1 VRFPNCP
8 RRNRALSAVFLL
20 VSLAVS
26 SSFAAAPRPIVI
38 RNVTLIDGRDAAAK
52 GEMTVIISDRHFTT
66 IAPAAKT
73 EIPPDAE
80 IIDAAGK
87 FAIPGLWDMHVH
99 LTMVGEVACPALI
112 ANGITG
118 VRDMG
123 GSLEIIDWMRR
134 RIADET
140 IPGPHI
146 FRAGPFV
153 DGSKPGVPDRLVIW
167 NAEDGRKAVGYLQ
180 ARGVDFIK
188 VHNGAPPEA
197 FFALLKEAAA
207 KHIQVAGHI
216 PIEVDPAAAIDAG
229 YNSIEHIVS
238 LFEGPVRKKVA
249 QGSTQEAAMAEFTD
263 EEARK
268 LARLMVKRN
277 AWFDPTL
284 IMYWSIAHQADF
296 KEHPDPR
303 DRYTSKSAREF
314 WKNVPDKPSTPEARK
329 KMDEG
334 FTRAVQITGIL
345 HSEKVRF
352 LVGTDLAGR
361 NIFPGFSVH
370 DELALLV
377 KAGLTPMETI
387 IAATRH
393 SAESLGKSDELGTIE
408 PGKAADLVLLDQN
421 PLEDI
426 SNTRKIRAVIANG
439 RVFRRPELDAML
451 ETAAKE
457 APSR

>member
-1 VRFPNCP
+1 MSFTLLSKGMVARF
-8 RRNRALSAVFLL
+8 AVAVLAGA
-20 VSLAVS
+20 AVS
-26 SSFAAAPRPIVI
+26 QASPAARPIVI
-38 RNVTLIDGRDAAAK
+38 RNVTLIDGRNAVAQRD
-52 GEMTVIISDRHFTT
+52 MTVIISDRHFSV
-66 IAPAAKT
+66 IGPAAAIKD
-73 EIPPDAE
+73 PPEAE
-80 IIDAAGK
+80 IIDGTGK

-99 LTMVGEVACPALI
+99 LTMVTEIACPVLI
-112 ANGITG
+112 ANGVTG

-123 GSLEIIDWMRR
+123 GSLELVDWMRH
-134 RIADET
+134 RIADGT
-140 IPGPHI
+140 IPGPHV

-153 DGSKPGVPDRLVIW
+153 DGSKPGSADRLVLW
-167 NAEDGRKAVGYLQ
+167 NADDGRKAVGFLQ

-207 KHIQVAGHI
+207 KRIPVTGHI
-216 PIEVDPAAAIDAG
+216 PVEVDPAAAIDAG
-229 YNSIEHIVS
+229 YKSIEHIVS

-249 QGSTQEAAMAEFTD
+249 QGKTQEAAMAEFTD

-268 LARLMVKRN
+268 LARLMVKKN
-277 AWFDPTL
+277 AWLDPTL

-314 WKNVPDKPSTPEARK
+314 WKIFPDRPSTPEARK
-329 KMDEG
+329 KLDEA
-334 FTRAVQITGIL
+334 FNRALEIAGIF

-387 IAATRH
+387 VAATRH
-393 SAESLGKSDELGTIE
+393 SAELLGKQDKLGTLE
-408 PGKAADLVLLDQN
+408 QGKVADLVLLDQN

-426 SNTRKIRAVIANG
+426 ANTKKINAVIANG
-439 RVFRRPELDAML
+439 RLFRRPELDAML

-457 APSR
+457 APNR

>member
-1 VRFPNCP
+1 MPLTNLPGKMIARFTG
-8 RRNRALSAVFLL
+8 VLL
-20 VSLAVS
+20 VGLAVS
-26 SSFAAAPRPIVI
+26 QVFAAPRRPIAI
-38 RNVTLIDGRDAAAK
+38 RNVTLIDGRGAAAQRDV
-52 GEMTVIISDRHFTT
+52 TLLIANRRFSAIS
-66 IAPAAKT
+66 PAAQAK
-73 EIPPDAE
+73 IPPDAE
-80 IIDAAGK
+80 IIDGAGK

-99 LTMVGEVACPALI
+99 LTNATEISCPVLI
-112 ANGITG
+112 ANGVTG

-123 GSLEIIDWMRR
+123 GSLEIIDWIRR

-140 IPGPHI
+140 ISGPHI

-153 DGSKPGVPDRLVIW
+153 DGSKPGVADRLVVG
-167 NAEDGRKAVGYLQ
+167 NAEDGRNAVGFLQ

-188 VHNGAPPEA
+188 VHNGTPPEA

-207 KHIQVAGHI
+207 KRVQVAGHI
-216 PIEVDPAAAIDAG
+216 PIEVDPAAAIEAG
-229 YNSIEHIVS
+229 YDSIEHIVS

-249 QGSTQEAAMAEFTD
+249 QGKTQEAAIAEFTD

-268 LARLMVKRN
+268 LAQLMIKRN

-296 KEHPDPR
+296 KEQPDPR
-303 DRYTSKSAREF
+303 DRYISKSGREF
-314 WKNVPDKPSTPEARK
+314 WKNFPDRASTPEARK
-329 KMDEG
+329 KLEEG
-334 FTRAVQITGIL
+334 FARALQITGIL

-387 IAATRH
+387 VAATRH
-393 SAESLGKSDELGTIE
+393 SAELLGKSRELGTIQR
-408 PGKAADLVLLDQN
+408 GKVADLVLLDQN
-421 PLEDI
+421 PIEDI
-426 SNTRKIRAVIANG
+426 ANTKKINAVIANG
-439 RVFRRPELDAML
+439 RLFRRPELDAML
-451 ETAAKE
+451 ESAASE
-457 APSR
+457 APNR